1 MTDEGDAFMGVGG
14 DKENVGCVLME
25 QIMRDPTNAVVAV
38 DNNKLGICC
47 IVCPEPSRGDS
58 SEVFIMAGLA
68 GEHTVVSLT
77 QTGVGAQ
84 VEGSKSPSE

>member
-1 MTDEGDAFMGVGG
+1 MTDEGDGFMGVGG

-58 SEVFIMAGLA
+58 SLRCCCIYWLGWLGGEV
-68 GEHTVVSLT
+68 
-77 QTGVGAQ
+77 
-84 VEGSKSPSE
+84 